1 MNEKQ
6 IIRAVLKREGKT
18 QTEISKEVGLS
29 ERSVGT
35 MLCRPNTLSLWNVY
49 GLLNALGYEIVVRPK
64 DRANEVEFVISEDDS
79 PIECERYVSEETLKR
94 IAAKQAETEAE
105 MEQIKRMIRK

>member
-35 MLCRPNTLSLWNVY
+35 MLCRPNTLSLGNVY

-64 DRANEVEFVISEDDS
+64 DKANEIEFVISEDNS
-79 PIECERYVSEETLKR
+79 PIECERYVSDEMRDR
-94 IAAKQAETEAE
+94 IAAKQAETEEE
-105 MEQIKRMIRK
+105 MEQVKRMMKK